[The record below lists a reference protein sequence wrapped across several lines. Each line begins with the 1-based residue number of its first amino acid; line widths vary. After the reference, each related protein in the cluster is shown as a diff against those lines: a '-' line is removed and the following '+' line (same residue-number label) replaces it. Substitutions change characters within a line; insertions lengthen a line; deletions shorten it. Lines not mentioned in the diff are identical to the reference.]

1 MMLELEL
8 HDWLPYLFSI
18 SLLCTIAYSY
28 TIHLRES
35 NAEYASRV
43 SRTQLW
49 LMVLPQLTS
58 FVMAV
63 GLWLIRYVKRK
74 SAPDDD
80 DSACRSSL
88 EKQQL
93 NQRGGYICLIQQ
105 HQRLH
110 SCPVPR
116 HFGLFA

>member
-1 MMLELEL
+1 MLELEL

-35 NAEYASRV
+35 SADYASSA

-49 LMVLPQLTS
+49 LIALPQLTS

-80 DSACRSSL
+80 DSACTASL
-88 EKQQL
+88 EKQRL
-93 NQRGGYICLIQQ
+93 YQRGGYICLIKQ
-105 HQRLH
+105 HSGSR
-110 SCPVPR
+110 PVPPR
-116 HFGLFA
+116 YGLPA